1 MDAKF
6 YIKNLNN
13 SSNEG
18 GGSKGV
24 EGNSERLLTI
34 YTTPSYI
41 HIVMSNDNSLRNTVI
56 AIDDIK
62 KSPIK
67 DNLSLTFGGRLLYK
81 EEPIPNSDLSRI
93 EYNQTFH
100 VSFKDTEGPN
110 LKAVKI
116 KDVDN
121 IPQEIINEFGDYY
134 VLVIDKEQED
144 ENQ

>member
-6 YIKNLNN
+6 YLKNLN
-13 SSNEG
+13 SSPNG
-18 GGSKGV
+18 VGSKRV
-24 EGNSERLLTI
+24 EGNSEELLTI

-41 HIVMSNDNSLRNTVI
+41 HIFRSNDNSLRDTVI

-67 DNLSLTFGGRLLYK
+67 DNLSLTFDGRLLYK

-100 VSFKDTEGPN
+100 VSNKDTNGQN
-110 LKAVKI
+110 LKVVKI

-134 VLVIDKEQED
+134 VLVINQEQED
-144 ENQ
+144 ENA